1 LYKTVFNPPFQAFAM
16 SVFPRRQLL
25 ASALLGLL
33 SVVSVLPAAA
43 QNYPVRPITLIVP
56 WGAGGGTDA
65 TARIIGSLME
75 KDLGQPVNVVNR
87 TGGSGVVGHAAIAS
101 AQPDGYTIGLATV
114 EIGMMHWQGLTELTS
129 ASYTPIGLVN
139 ADPAGVQVRADSP
152 YKTVNELLA
161 AIKANPG
168 KFKASGTGQGGI
180 WHLAIAGL
188 LRDQKIDPA
197 ALPWVPSNGA
207 APGLQDM
214 VAGGIEVAP
223 VSLPEARSLIDAGKV
238 KSLAIMNDKPSAL
251 YPNVPTLKSALG
263 SDWTMAAWRGI
274 VAPKGLPAPI
284 RDKLAES
291 VRKVAAS
298 KEYNEFMASRGF
310 GVIYASPDDFAKFM
324 VKSNSELGATMKA
337 VGLVK

>member
-1 LYKTVFNPPFQAFAM
+1 MFLL
-16 SVFPRRQLL
+16 PRRRLL
-25 ASALLGLL
+25 ATALLGMLGVL
-33 SVVSVLPAAA
+33 SALPAAA
-43 QNYPVRPITLIVP
+43 QNYPARPITLIVP

-65 TARIIGSLME
+65 TARIIGSLLE

-114 EIGMMHWQGLTELTS
+114 EIGMMHWQGLTDLTS

-310 GVIYASPDDFAKFM
+310 GVIYASPDDFSKFM

>member
-1 LYKTVFNPPFQAFAM
+1 MPSCQKRRNLSTLYKTVFNPPFQEFAM

-33 SVVSVLPAAA
+33 SVVSALPAAA
-43 QNYPVRPITLIVP
+43 QNYPARPITLIVP

-188 LRDQKIDPA
+188 LSEQNIAPT
-197 ALPWVPSNGA
+197 ALP
-207 APGLQDM
+207 
-214 VAGGIEVAP
+214 
-223 VSLPEARSLIDAGKV
+223 
-238 KSLAIMNDKPSAL
+238 
-251 YPNVPTLKSALG
+251 
-263 SDWTMAAWRGI
+263 
-274 VAPKGLPAPI
+274 
-284 RDKLAES
+284 
-291 VRKVAAS
+291 
-298 KEYNEFMASRGF
+298 
-310 GVIYASPDDFAKFM
+310 
-324 VKSNSELGATMKA
+324 
-337 VGLVK
+337 

>member
-1 LYKTVFNPPFQAFAM
+1 M

-251 YPNVPTLKSALG
+251 YPNVPTLKAALG

-310 GVIYASPDDFAKFM
+310 GVIYAGPDDFAKFM

>member
-1 LYKTVFNPPFQAFAM
+1 
-16 SVFPRRQLL
+16 
-25 ASALLGLL
+25 
-33 SVVSVLPAAA
+33 AA
-43 QNYPVRPITLIVP
+43 QNYPVRPITLVVP

-65 TARIIGSLME
+65 TARIIGSLLE

-114 EIGMMHWQGLTELTS
+114 EIGMMHWQGLTDLTS

-214 VAGGIEVAP
+214 MAGGIEVAP

-251 YPNVPTLKSALG
+251 YPNVPTLKAAIG

-274 VAPKGLPAPI
+274 VAPKGLPAPV
-284 RDKLAES
+284 RDKLAEA
-291 VRKVAAS
+291 VRKVATS
-298 KEYNEFMASRGF
+298 KEYNDFMSSRGF
-310 GVIYASPDDFAKFM
+310 GVIYAGPDDFAKFM
-324 VKSNSELGATMKA
+324 VKSNTELGATMKA

>member
-1 LYKTVFNPPFQAFAM
+1 MFA
-16 SVFPRRQLL
+16 FPRRRLL
-25 ASALLGLL
+25 ASALLGMLGVL
-33 SVVSVLPAAA
+33 SALPSVA
-43 QNYPVRPITLIVP
+43 QNYPARPITLIVP

-65 TARIIGSLME
+65 TARIIGSPLE
-75 KDLGQPVNVVNR
+75 KDLGQPVTVVNR

-251 YPNVPTLKSALG
+251 YPNVPTLKSAIG

-274 VAPKGLPAPI
+274 VAPKGLPAPV
-284 RDKLAES
+284 RDKLAEA

-298 KEYNEFMASRGF
+298 KEYNEFMTSRGF
-310 GVIYASPDDFAKFM
+310 GVIYAGPDDFAKFM
-324 VKSNSELGATMKA
+324 VKSNTELGATMKA

>member
-1 LYKTVFNPPFQAFAM
+1 M

-25 ASALLGLL
+25 ASTLLGLL

-310 GVIYASPDDFAKFM
+310 GVIYASPDDFSKFM